1 MVAARKYYKV
11 NESTLLMIRNK
22 SGWDGVQKTSRAIG
36 IDARTLKKVF
46 DRHHVDKPVIRK
58 LSKYLDITFEDIIGD
73 DDGKYTGNN
82 HNRQQQYK
90 NYDFV
95 LGRKTGL
102 SNIQSQ
108 VGSSRSSFVNSIAKR
123 ISYYDNQIF
132 LKCAKLKTILRFKD
146 SCIAEFADLD
156 YGIDWN
162 KKVFDF
168 VNKFE
173 KKTWTI
179 LEQNESTNLDEAF
192 TFRTF
197 LMIKEFFHLLIENG
211 LFRLYIIHLVAE
223 KKSNQE
229 YWAWRSH
236 YEDMLTKQEQSK

>member
-1 MVAARKYYKV
+1 M
-11 NESTLLMIRNK
+11 NIPIFIS
-22 SGWDGVQKTSRAIG
+22 
-36 IDARTLKKVF
+36 
-46 DRHHVDKPVIRK
+46 
-58 LSKYLDITFEDIIGD
+58 
-73 DDGKYTGNN
+73 TGN
-82 HNRQQQYK
+82 HHDRQQQYK

-95 LGRKTGL
+95 LGRKTDL

-162 KKVFDF
+162 KKVSDF
-168 VNKFE
+168 VDKFE
-173 KKTWTI
+173 KKTLAI

-192 TFRTF
+192 TFRRF
-197 LMIKEFFHLLIENG
+197 LIIKEFFHLLIENG

-223 KKSNQE
+223 KKSNSDRELAFERLEEEERDPFLQRDYLADAKMMIE
-229 YWAWRSH
+229 ISK
-236 YEDMLTKQEQSK
+236 TKNRKKRK